1 MTTLEKIKQLETD
14 MHKYIIGQDLIVE
27 RLIIGL
33 LSNGNVLVEGLP
45 GLGKTMS
52 IRTLAALINAD
63 FSRIQFTPDMLPS
76 DLTGSEMM
84 YNDKGDYKFRFEE
97 GPIFGN
103 IVLGDEINRAPAK
116 VQSAMLEAMEERQV
130 TVANQTHKLPKLFM
144 VMATQNPIEQE
155 GTYPLPVAQLDR
167 FLMKLEIEYPDKDSE
182 KKIVAIAKDED
193 RAQNDKSVT
202 KLSEDVIFDAR
213 DEIEKVEVS
222 DAMMDYMVDLVFAT
236 RYPEKLDKDLAS
248 WIVEGAS
255 PRATIGLNQCC
266 KTYAWLQGRS
276 AVTPE
281 DLRAILHDVLRH
293 RITTTYQA
301 QTQGVDSDKII
312 DKILDVVAVTA

>member
-1 MTTLEKIKQLETD
+1 MSTLDKINQLEKD
-14 MHKYIIGQDLIVE
+14 MHKYIIGQDLVVE

-33 LSNGNVLVEGLP
+33 LSNGNILVEGLP

-76 DLTGSEMM
+76 DVTGSEMM
-84 YNDKGDYKFRFEE
+84 YNDNGDYKFRFEK

-103 IVLGDEINRAPAK
+103 IVLADEINRAPAK

-130 TVANQTHKLPKLFM
+130 TVANKTHKLPKLFM

-155 GTYPLPVAQLDR
+155 GTYPLPAAQLDR
-167 FLMKLEIEYPDKDSE
+167 FLMKVDIEYPDKASE

-202 KLSEDVIFDAR
+202 KLSEEVIFDAR

-222 DAMMDYMVDLVFAT
+222 DAMMDYIVDLVFAT

-248 WIVEGAS
+248 WIVVGAS
-255 PRATIGLNQCC
+255 PRATIGLNQCS

-281 DLRAILHDVLRH
+281 DVRAILHDVLRH
-293 RITTTYQA
+293 RITNSYQA
-301 QTQGVDSDKII
+301 QTQGIDSDKII
-312 DKILDVVAVTA
+312 DKILDLVAVTA